1 MQEET
6 GSERP
11 MFEFTFG
18 VAIDACKDIAGL
30 IATVQ
35 GSVPTVAEEGSSAI
49 VYKEPY
55 GVVLG
60 IAPW

>member
-1 MQEET
+1 
-6 GSERP
+6 

-18 VAIDACKDIAGL
+18 VAIDACKDAAGL
-30 IATVQ
+30 IQTIQ
-35 GSVPTVAEEGSSAI
+35 GSVPTVAEEGANAVI
-49 VYKEPY
+49 YKEPY